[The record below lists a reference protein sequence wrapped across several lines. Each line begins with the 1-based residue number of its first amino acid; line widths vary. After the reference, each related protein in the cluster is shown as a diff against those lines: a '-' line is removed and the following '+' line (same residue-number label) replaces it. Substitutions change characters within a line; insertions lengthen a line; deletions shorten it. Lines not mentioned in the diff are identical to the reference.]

1 MGEINFFPDDLEIKD
16 LKIILR
22 LDLNVPIQNKVITD
36 DTRITLC
43 LPFINRLIE
52 KKAKVIIISHM
63 GRPKGTNIPELS
75 LIPIYKYLK
84 NILKT
89 NVYFFK
95 GAFDNKTEEKF
106 SHLKGGEVILIENI
120 RFFKEE
126 TEDDQIFSKKLGS
139 LGDIYIND
147 AFSCSHRKQASV
159 HNITKFVKK
168 SYAGPLLKKEIKA
181 INLVIKN
188 KKEPVTCIIGG
199 SKISTKI
206 NVITSLIKKINNL
219 IIVGAMANNFFVYK
233 NFKVGKSLIEENT
246 KEIINDIYKKAEL
259 NNCKIIIPED
269 CMVGTDFDGS
279 GKNKN
284 LNEILDDEIIL
295 DIGSNTIKNIQKKIN
310 ESNTVLWNGPAGY
323 FENENFSRGTL
334 SIAENISKNTIER
347 SLISV
352 LGGGDTLAAINKSN
366 NKLFFSHLS
375 TAGGAFLEY
384 LEGKDLPGISVLK

>member
-16 LKIILR
+16 QKIILR
-22 LDLNVPIQNKVITD
+22 LDLNVPIKDKVIKD

-52 KKAKVIIISHM
+52 KKAKIIIISHL
-63 GRPKGTNIPELS
+63 GRPKGINVPDLS

-84 NILKT
+84 DELKT
-89 NVYFFK
+89 NVYFFR
-95 GAFDNKTEEKF
+95 GTFDGETKEKF

-126 TEDDQIFSKKLGS
+126 AEDSQDFSKKLGE

-159 HNITKFVKK
+159 HSITKFVKR

-188 KKEPVTCIIGG
+188 KKDPVTCIIGG

-206 NVITSLIKKINNL
+206 NVITNLLKKVNN
-219 IIVGAMANNFFVYK
+219 IVIVGAMANNFFVHK
-233 NFKVGKSLIEENT
+233 NLKVGKSLIEKNT
-246 KEIINDIYKKAEL
+246 KEIIANIYKKAEEH
-259 NNCKIIIPED
+259 NCKILIPED
-269 CMVGTDFDGS
+269 CMVGTDFEGT

-284 LNEILDDEIIL
+284 LHEIQENEIIL
-295 DIGSNTIKNIQKKIN
+295 DIGFNTIKKIQKKIN

-323 FENENFSRGTL
+323 FENKNFLKGTL
-334 SIAENISKNTIER
+334 SIAENISKNTIEK
-347 SLISV
+347 SLISI
-352 LGGGDTLAAINKSN
+352 LGGGDTLAAINKSD
-366 NKLFFSHLS
+366 NKLTFSHLS

>member
-246 KEIINDIYKKAEL
+246 KETIKDIYKKAEL
-259 NNCKIIIPED
+259 NNCKILIPED

-295 DIGSNTIKNIQKKIN
+295 DIGNNTIKNIQKKIN

-352 LGGGDTLAAINKSN
+352 LGGGDTLAAINKSK

>member
-1 MGEINFFPDDLEIKD
+1 MDEINFFPENLEIKD
-16 LKIILR
+16 QKIILR
-22 LDLNVPIQNKVITD
+22 LDLNVPIKDKIIKD
-36 DTRITLC
+36 YTRITLC

-52 KKAKVIIISHM
+52 KKAKIIIISHL
-63 GRPKGTNIPELS
+63 GRPEGINIPELS

-84 NILKT
+84 DALNT
-89 NVYFFK
+89 NVYFFR
-95 GAFDNKTEEKF
+95 GAFDDDTSEKF
-106 SHLKGGEVILIENI
+106 SHLKAGEVILIENI

-126 TEDDQIFSKKLGS
+126 TENDEKFSKKIGE

-159 HNITKFVKK
+159 HNITKFIKK
-168 SYAGPLLKKEIKA
+168 SYAGPLLKKEISA
-181 INLVIKN
+181 IDLVIKN

-206 NVITSLIKKINNL
+206 NVISSLIKKVNNL

-233 NFKVGKSLIEENT
+233 NFNVGKSLVEKNT
-246 KEIINDIYKKAEL
+246 KETIKDIYKKAEN
-259 NNCKIIIPED
+259 NNCEIIIPDD
-269 CMVGTDFDGS
+269 CKVGTDFEGS

-284 LNEILDDEIIL
+284 LNEIQDNEIIL
-295 DIGSNTIKNIQKKIN
+295 DIGDNTIKKINKKIEQSNTI
-310 ESNTVLWNGPAGY
+310 LWNGPAGY
-323 FENENFSRGTL
+323 FENENFSKGTI
-334 SIAENISKNTIER
+334 SIAESISKNTAEK

-352 LGGGDTLAAINKSN
+352 LGGGDTLAAINKSK
-366 NKLFFSHLS
+366 NKLSFSHLS

>member
-16 LKIILR
+16 QKIILR
-22 LDLNVPIQNKVITD
+22 LDLNVPIKDKVIKD

-52 KKAKVIIISHM
+52 KKAKIIIISHL
-63 GRPKGTNIPELS
+63 GRPKGINVPDLS

-84 NILKT
+84 DSLKT
-89 NVYFFK
+89 NVYFFR
-95 GAFDNKTEEKF
+95 GTFDDETKEKF

-120 RFFKEE
+120 RFFKGEA
-126 TEDDQIFSKKLGS
+126 EDGQDFSKKLGE

-159 HNITKFVKK
+159 HGITKFVKK

-188 KKEPVTCIIGG
+188 KKDPVTCIIGG

-206 NVITSLIKKINNL
+206 NVITSLLKKVNN
-219 IIVGAMANNFFVYK
+219 IVIVGAMANNFFAHK
-233 NFKVGKSLIEENT
+233 NLKVGKSLIEKNT
-246 KEIINDIYKKAEL
+246 KEIIANIYKKAEEH
-259 NNCKIIIPED
+259 NCKILIPED
-269 CMVGTDFDGS
+269 CMVGTDYEGT

-284 LNEILDDEIIL
+284 LDEIQENEIIL
-295 DIGSNTIKNIQKKIN
+295 DIGSNTIKKIQKKID

-323 FENENFSRGTL
+323 FENKNFLKGTL
-334 SIAENISKNTIER
+334 SIAENISKNTIEK
-347 SLISV
+347 SLISI
-352 LGGGDTLAAINKSN
+352 LGGGDTLAAINKCDD
-366 NKLFFSHLS
+366 KLTFSHLS

>member
-52 KKAKVIIISHM
+52 KKAKVIIISHL

-188 KKEPVTCIIGG
+188 KKKPVTCIIGG

-246 KEIINDIYKKAEL
+246 KEIIKDIYKKAEL
-259 NNCKIIIPED
+259 NNCKILIPED

-295 DIGSNTIKNIQKKIN
+295 DIGNNTIKNIQKKIN

>member
-1 MGEINFFPDDLEIKD
+1 MGKINFFPDDLEIKD
-16 LKIILR
+16 KKIILR
-22 LDLNVPIQNKVITD
+22 LDLNVPIKDQKIED

-43 LPFINRLIE
+43 LPFIKKLIE
-52 KKAKVIIISHM
+52 KKAKIIIISHL
-63 GRPKGTNIPELS
+63 GRPKGVKVPELS

-84 NILKT
+84 DKLETK
-89 NVYFFK
+89 VFFFR
-95 GAFDNKTEEKF
+95 GNFDNEAKEKF
-106 SHLKGGEVILIENI
+106 SHLKSGELILVENI
-120 RFFKEE
+120 RYFKEE
-126 TEDDQIFSKKLGS
+126 TEDGEDFSKKLGA

-168 SYAGPLLKKEIKA
+168 SYAGPLLKKEITA
-181 INLVIKN
+181 INLIMEN

-206 NVITSLIKKINNL
+206 NVIANLIKKVDNL

-233 NFKVGKSLIEENT
+233 NLKVGKSLIEENT
-246 KEIINDIYKKAEL
+246 NEIIENIYKNAEL
-259 NNCKIIIPED
+259 NNCEILIPED
-269 CMVGTDFDGS
+269 CIVGTDFNGS

-284 LNEILDDEIIL
+284 LDEVEDNEIIL
-295 DIGSNTIKNIQKKIN
+295 DIGNNTIKSIQKKIN
-310 ESNTVLWNGPAGY
+310 ESKTILWNGPAGY
-323 FENENFSRGTL
+323 FENKNFSKGTL
-334 SIAENISKNTIER
+334 SIAENISKNTLEN

-366 NKLFFSHLS
+366 IKLSFSHLS

>member
-16 LKIILR
+16 QKIILR
-22 LDLNVPIQNKVITD
+22 LDLNVPIKDKVIKD

-52 KKAKVIIISHM
+52 KKAKIIIISHL
-63 GRPKGTNIPELS
+63 GRPKGINVPDLS

-84 NILKT
+84 DLLKT
-89 NVYFFK
+89 NVYFFR
-95 GAFDNKTEEKF
+95 GTFDGETKEKF

-126 TEDDQIFSKKLGS
+126 TEDGKDFSKKLGE

-159 HNITKFVKK
+159 HSITKFVKK
-168 SYAGPLLKKEIKA
+168 SYAGPLLKKEITA

-206 NVITSLIKKINNL
+206 NVITNLLKKVNN
-219 IIVGAMANNFFVYK
+219 IVIVGAMANNFFVYK
-233 NFKVGKSLIEENT
+233 NLKVGKSLIEKNT
-246 KEIINDIYKKAEL
+246 KEIIANIYKKAEEH
-259 NNCKIIIPED
+259 NCKILIPED
-269 CMVGTDFDGS
+269 CMVGTDFEGT

-284 LNEILDDEIIL
+284 LDEIQENEIIL
-295 DIGSNTIKNIQKKIN
+295 DIGLNTIKKIQKKIN

-323 FENENFSRGTL
+323 FENKNFLKGTL
-334 SIAENISKNTIER
+334 SIAENISKNTIEK
-347 SLISV
+347 SLISI

-366 NKLFFSHLS
+366 HKLTFSHLS

>member
-22 LDLNVPIQNKVITD
+22 LDLNVPIRNKVITD

-52 KKAKVIIISHM
+52 KEAKIIIISHL
-63 GRPKGTNIPELS
+63 GRPKGINIPELS

-84 NILKT
+84 DVLKT
-89 NVYFFK
+89 NVYFFR
-95 GAFDNKTEEKF
+95 GSFDNETNEKF
-106 SHLKGGEVILIENI
+106 SHLKRGEVILIENI

-126 TEDDQIFSKKLGS
+126 TDDDQDFAKKLGS

-147 AFSCSHRKQASV
+147 AFSCSHRKQASI
-159 HNITKFVKK
+159 HNITKFIKK
-168 SYAGPLLKKEIKA
+168 SYAGPLLKKEITA
-181 INLVIKN
+181 INFVIKN

-206 NVITSLIKKINNL
+206 NVITSLIKNVNSL
-219 IIVGAMANNFFVYK
+219 IIVGAMANNFLVYK

-246 KEIINDIYKKAEL
+246 KKIIEDIYKKAEL
-259 NNCKIIIPED
+259 NNCEIIIPED
-269 CMVGTDFDGS
+269 CMVSTNFDGS

-284 LNEILDDEIIL
+284 LVDILDNEIIL
-295 DIGSNTIKNIQKKIN
+295 DIGNNTIKTIQKKIS

-347 SLISV
+347 SLISI
-352 LGGGDTLAAINKSN
+352 LGGGDTLAAINKSK
-366 NKLFFSHLS
+366 NKLSFSHLS